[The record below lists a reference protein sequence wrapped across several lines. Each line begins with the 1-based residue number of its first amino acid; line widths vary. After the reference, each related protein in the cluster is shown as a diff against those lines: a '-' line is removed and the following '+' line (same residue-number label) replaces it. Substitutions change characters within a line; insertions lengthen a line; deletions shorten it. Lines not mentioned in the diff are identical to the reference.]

1 MGRTVAPKANRA
13 PATRRNAAA
22 TPSFPIHIR
31 AIGVPIDKS
40 DRDYLRGK
48 LRLRL
53 GKFVRRIERVSVR
66 IGDANGPRGGID
78 KTCAI
83 KVVLSRIPSV
93 VVTSQAASLQAAMDG
108 ALQSMARTVRRSLQ
122 RRYVAR
128 R

>member
-1 MGRTVAPKANRA
+1 MRRAAAPKTNQAPANRRKG
-13 PATRRNAAA
+13 PAT
-22 TPSFPIHIR
+22 PGFPIHIR
-31 AIGVPIDKS
+31 ATGTPIDKA
-40 DRDYLRGK
+40 DRDYLRRK
-48 LRLRL
+48 LDLRL
-53 GKFVRRIERVSVR
+53 GKFARHIGRVSVR

-83 KVVLSRIPSV
+83 KVVLSRVPSV